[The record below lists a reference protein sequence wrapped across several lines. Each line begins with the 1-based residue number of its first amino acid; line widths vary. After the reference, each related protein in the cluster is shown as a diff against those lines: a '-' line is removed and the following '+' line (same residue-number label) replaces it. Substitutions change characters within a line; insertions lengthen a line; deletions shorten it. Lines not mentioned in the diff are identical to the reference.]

1 MPICQRCA
9 AEQHQQCDDTQHARL
24 YRSCYCQHKMSPAP
38 SDSEGGSEVHA
49 AMQCD
54 TGGGRRDQGGIDAGG
69 VITSATGSHGAKTE
83 EGYA

>member
-38 SDSEGGSEVHA
+38 SDSEGGSEVDP
-49 AMQCD
+49 AMPST
-54 TGGGRRDQGGIDAGG
+54 TGGRP
-69 VITSATGSHGAKTE
+69 T
-83 EGYA
+83 